1 MPEAS
6 ERHFDVLSLK
16 ARLRYDSRMIRWKKP
31 KEVRRSPSVSR
42 MLRSGNLLSFLF
54 HLPNFL
60 RLYWSLF
67 WDKKAPILP
76 KVLLVLAVIY
86 FLSPLDLVPDFAIP
100 GLGYIDDLVLLVL
113 ALKYFIKAMPQ
124 SLVAEKVD
132 TIDRTSGP

>member
-1 MPEAS
+1 
-6 ERHFDVLSLK
+6 
-16 ARLRYDSRMIRWKKP
+16 MIRWKKS
-31 KEVRRSPSVSR
+31 KKVGTGSSASSV
-42 MLRSGNLLSFLF
+42 LKSGNLFSFLF

-67 WDKKAPILP
+67 CDRKAPILP
-76 KVLLVLAVIY
+76 KIILVLAVIY

-100 GLGYIDDLVLLVL
+100 GLGYIDDLVILAL

-132 TIDRTSGP
+132 AIDRTSGS